1 MVRRVAN
8 PRGQYLPSIIMKKL
22 VILLAVAVI
31 AGVAVFGIDGLRRA
45 SDDVMRA
52 GQGAI
57 DAGRSAIDAG
67 RGAVEAGQDAVGQV
81 RDTAAVVGELSTA
94 CDLVRT
100 AARPETPPEDSAV
113 LLQQALGIVDSVVV
127 EYPDVPG
134 VADLQGMVGTARGVL
149 AADPSG
155 RALKA
160 DPGVIESACSRI
172 PPLP

>member
-1 MVRRVAN
+1 
-8 PRGQYLPSIIMKKL
+8 MKKMVL
-22 VILLAVAVI
+22 LLAAAVI
-31 AGVAVFGIDGLRRA
+31 AMVAVFGIDGLRGA
-45 SDDVMRA
+45 TDDVVRA
-52 GQGAI
+52 GQSAI

-81 RDTAAVVGELSTA
+81 RDTAAVIGDLSA
-94 CDLVRT
+94 VCDLVRT
-100 AARPETPPEDSAV
+100 AARPETSPEDSAV

-134 VADLQGMVGTARGVL
+134 VADLQGMVGTARGAL

-155 RALKA
+155 QALKA

-172 PPLP
+172 PSLP